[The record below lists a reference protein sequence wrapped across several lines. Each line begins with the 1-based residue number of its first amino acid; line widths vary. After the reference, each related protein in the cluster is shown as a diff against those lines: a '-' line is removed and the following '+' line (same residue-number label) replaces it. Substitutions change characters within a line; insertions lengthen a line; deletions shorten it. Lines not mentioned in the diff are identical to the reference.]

1 MAGRGSLATLYPT
14 LHDRN
19 GNMAKTTRIAA
30 LAAASALTTVFLT
43 ATPASAGVSVGVDT
57 PYGASTFN
65 HYGDYLNVF
74 DWYGDGWG
82 SRAQLQVWH
91 HPTGTWRDHGV
102 VCFDNQTT
110 GGVDGRVECNLEVA
124 EGTEVRIH
132 AWASRNGE
140 TRTHRYS
147 GVGVA

>member
-1 MAGRGSLATLYPT
+1 MS
-14 LHDRN
+14 
-19 GNMAKTTRIAA
+19 KSSRIAA
-30 LAAASALTTVFLT
+30 AAAASTLAAVFLT
-43 ATPASAGVSVGVDT
+43 GAPAQAGVSVGVDT
-57 PYGASTFN
+57 PYGAMTFN

-74 DWYGDGWG
+74 DWYGDGWA

-91 HPTGTWRDHGV
+91 HPTGTWRDHGE

-132 AWASRNGE
+132 AWASRNGA
-140 TRTHRYS
+140 TKAHRYS